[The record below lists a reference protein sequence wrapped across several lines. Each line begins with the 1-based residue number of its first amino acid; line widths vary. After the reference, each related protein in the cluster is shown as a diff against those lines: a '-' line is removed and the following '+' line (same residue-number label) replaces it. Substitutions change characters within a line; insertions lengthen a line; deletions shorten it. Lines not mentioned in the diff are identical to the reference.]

1 MMVETVVD
9 VMSLQITAMNVD
21 ALIQM
26 KAGVTQRAHQLLRLH
41 QLPQELVVPQ
51 QALQIQQQLEDAR
64 ATLHGLVMD
73 IVMIPI
79 TTWTAVMMVE
89 TVADVMLT
97 LSTAKYVD
105 ALIQMEQHARPNA
118 HKQQQAQQQ
127 A

>member
-1 MMVETVVD
+1 MYV
-9 VMSLQITAMNVD
+9 N

-26 KAGVTQRAHQLLRLH
+26 KAGVAQRAH